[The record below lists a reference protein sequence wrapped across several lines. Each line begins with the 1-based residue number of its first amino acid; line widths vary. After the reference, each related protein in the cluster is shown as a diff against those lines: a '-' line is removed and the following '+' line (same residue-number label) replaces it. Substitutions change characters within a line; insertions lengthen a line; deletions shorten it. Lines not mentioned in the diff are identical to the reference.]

1 MIMFQCHQRSKVTF
15 LWDSV
20 ALIASSQWK
29 ADTAG
34 NCEPPPYLQKTPAA
48 YLKSIFLP
56 WVLVDKSDTWAAIE
70 MRRLAEADYTP

>member
-56 WVLVDKSDTWAAIE
+56 
-70 MRRLAEADYTP
+70 